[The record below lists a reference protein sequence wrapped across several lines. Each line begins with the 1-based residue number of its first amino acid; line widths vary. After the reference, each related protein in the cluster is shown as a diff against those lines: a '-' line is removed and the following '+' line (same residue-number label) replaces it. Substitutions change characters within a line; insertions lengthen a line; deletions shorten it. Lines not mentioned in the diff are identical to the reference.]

1 MDRGSWNTY
10 NIHLNWVTRWMSVQG
25 GERERMKESWA
36 INLVGCRQTKFSVCW
51 FIKNTM
57 RKWNSNGV
65 RIFQLDS
72 KFYCWRF
79 FIRAWNAPTH
89 ESTCEHTPAHT
100 FHTLHNGT
108 CASEKLPQKRD
119 SASVQSFG
127 LLVFSAMKNSI
138 DAIHLLLLLLLY
150 AMAEYRWNRQTKK
163 TKVNNQWTERTFS

>member
-1 MDRGSWNTY
+1 MDRGSWSTY
-10 NIHLNWVTRWMSVQG
+10 NIHLNWVTRWMRRTRSIA
-25 GERERMKESWA
+25 ERRVERTKESWA

-89 ESTCEHTPAHT
+89 ESTCEHTH
-100 FHTLHNGT
+100 
-108 CASEKLPQKRD
+108 
-119 SASVQSFG
+119 
-127 LLVFSAMKNSI
+127 
-138 DAIHLLLLLLLY
+138 
-150 AMAEYRWNRQTKK
+150 
-163 TKVNNQWTERTFS
+163 ERTHSHSAQWNMRFGKIASKKRLSIRPKLRLISIFRNEKFHRCNSLVVVGAVCHGRVSMKSPEKENKSK